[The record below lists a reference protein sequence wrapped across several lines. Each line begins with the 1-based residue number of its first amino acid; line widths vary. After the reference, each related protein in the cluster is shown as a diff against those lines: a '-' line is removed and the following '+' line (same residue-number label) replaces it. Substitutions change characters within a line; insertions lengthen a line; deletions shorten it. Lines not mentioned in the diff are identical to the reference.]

1 MNNNQDKLSHLLRS
15 TAWHELSESDRQW
28 VSTLVSGEAEYEAL
42 RYAEIELLRHFAGS
56 DIQPDEQ
63 LLHDLKNRINPEASA
78 VTRPL
83 PYYSL
88 GIAAALLIA
97 FGWWMGIQ
105 WNQQPQTIM
114 PVASR
119 VDTVFI
125 TKQPDTV
132 WRDRVVYQ
140 KILVAAADSS
150 RMEPVVQRNVPETRR
165 GVSMKEKE
173 ELEKLLVSGGF

>member
-1 MNNNQDKLSHLLRS
+1 
-15 TAWHELSESDRQW
+15 
-28 VSTLVSGEAEYEAL
+28 
-42 RYAEIELLRHFAGS
+42 
-56 DIQPDEQ
+56 
-63 LLHDLKNRINPEASA
+63 
-78 VTRPL
+78 
-83 PYYSL
+83 
-88 GIAAALLIA
+88 
-97 FGWWMGIQ
+97 MGLQ

-132 WRDRVVYQ
+132 WRDRLVYQ

-150 RMEPVVQRNVPETRR
+150 RMEPVIQRNVPETRR

>member
-1 MNNNQDKLSHLLRS
+1 MKNNQDKLSHLLRS
-15 TAWHELSESDRQW
+15 TPWHDLSESDRQW

-42 RYAEIELLRHFAGS
+42 RHAELELLRHFAGS
-56 DIQPDEQ
+56 EIQPDEQ
-63 LLHDLKNRINPEASA
+63 LLHDLKNRINPAS
-78 VTRPL
+78 RPL
-83 PYYSL
+83 PYYSM
-88 GIAAALLIA
+88 GMAAVLLIA
-97 FGWWMGIQ
+97 FGWWMGLQ
-105 WNQQPQTIM
+105 WNQQPQTIL

-119 VDTVFI
+119 IDTVFI

-140 KILVAAADSS
+140 KILVASADSS
-150 RMEPVVQRNVPETRR
+150 RLEPVVQRNVPETRR